1 MVDGLAKFTAGAN
14 NIILDTY
21 DNEWN
26 QLQIVSA
33 NNVDISVD
41 SNVQLLTSDIAGT
54 FELDA
59 HSAFSLS
66 QAGGS
71 AVTSGGNTTFRDF
84 GNISLSETGNNFGPL
99 YVYTGAG
106 GTTDIQENAAITQWN
121 NWYAPNQ
128 NVYLSVT
135 DDQAISLG
143 NTANQFGTINVTQ
156 FNNGNV
162 TPGAVEI
169 AENGS
174 LAQAAAWTTHGE
186 TYIHSN
192 STINLSNA
200 ANVFAPLR
208 VAGGTTY
215 ITENDT
221 IEDYAAWATGIT
233 ILNAYAGAVSGQ
245 GNIVLDETNNVMGD
259 LQLTAQDVTITE
271 NHPITDYYG
280 GGWNT
285 PGTVILN
292 AGNQAI
298 DLDNEVNWHTLGGID
313 IDGTPSSV
321 TIYENH
327 DVTQSG
333 AWVVGSAPVY
343 INSTNDDIVLT
354 QLGNVLGAIS
364 IASGNG
370 TPNSVSITEDD
381 TITQNGE
388 WLLSG
393 KAVNLIAENDKAII
407 LTDVDNIMGDLT
419 VTGGAVTITENNDIT
434 DGGAWTTTGVTT
446 LNPGSTGATGIVLN
460 NVDNV
465 LGDIA
470 VSGDPQDLSIVEND
484 SITQASAWLL
494 TDDVVTLTVSDDN
507 DIVLDEAL
515 NIFGNLNLTAAG
527 SGDVIVTENDI
538 ITDGSAWT
546 VGGTATLNSGANNIS
561 LDADGLLGTLHIV
574 ATADALV
581 EADID
586 VVQIDSAANV
596 TIVDPDAIDFNTSN
610 VSSLLSVSAGG
621 HMTQTGGAINAADLL
636 LIGSGYAT
644 LTDVTNDVNRLA
656 AGFSGGDLQFT
667 DTDDFSIATIG
678 GTVGIGIGAND
689 VTLRSV
695 NNTLTGISDIS
706 NLSSSLTINTGTGLE
721 LPNMIIGGSQDYTA
735 GGIGVTLTS
744 SVQSTASGEIRFHSP
759 VALNTDLTIQSL
771 NSNITFDSTVNGN
784 SNILTV
790 NAGSGQIS
798 FGDAVSAFGDAGDA
812 QVALSLTAGG
822 SGTLFQGTLQ
832 ANNGIAVTGPVT
844 FRDDV
849 TLGDGTVGSVFAGQV
864 TLGKAGGMDLS
875 GYDTLR
881 FSGGV
886 VLENGAATISSNNSL
901 MTFEGANTIN
911 GPFDLALNA
920 GTGEIIGLDHVG
932 ADLTSLDVTA
942 DEITIWGGHLHCRG
956 TDLHRDRWQ

>member
-1 MVDGLAKFTAGAN
+1 M
-14 NIILDTY
+14 
-21 DNEWN
+21 
-26 QLQIVSA
+26 
-33 NNVDISVD
+33 
-41 SNVQLLTSDIAGT
+41 
-54 FELDA
+54 
-59 HSAFSLS
+59 
-66 QAGGS
+66 
-71 AVTSGGNTTFRDF
+71 
-84 GNISLSETGNNFGPL
+84 
-99 YVYTGAG
+99 
-106 GTTDIQENAAITQWN
+106 
-121 NWYAPNQ
+121 
-128 NVYLSVT
+128 
-135 DDQAISLG
+135 
-143 NTANQFGTINVTQ
+143 
-156 FNNGNV
+156 
-162 TPGAVEI
+162 
-169 AENGS
+169 
-174 LAQAAAWTTHGE
+174 
-186 TYIHSN
+186 
-192 STINLSNA
+192 
-200 ANVFAPLR
+200 
-208 VAGGTTY
+208 
-215 ITENDT
+215 
-221 IEDYAAWATGIT
+221 
-233 ILNAYAGAVSGQ
+233 
-245 GNIVLDETNNVMGD
+245 
-259 LQLTAQDVTITE
+259 
-271 NHPITDYYG
+271 
-280 GGWNT
+280 
-285 PGTVILN
+285 
-292 AGNQAI
+292 
-298 DLDNEVNWHTLGGID
+298 
-313 IDGTPSSV
+313 
-321 TIYENH
+321 
-327 DVTQSG
+327 
-333 AWVVGSAPVY
+333 
-343 INSTNDDIVLT
+343 
-354 QLGNVLGAIS
+354 
-364 IASGNG
+364 
-370 TPNSVSITEDD
+370 
-381 TITQNGE
+381 
-388 WLLSG
+388 
-393 KAVNLIAENDKAII
+393 
-407 LTDVDNIMGDLT
+407 
-419 VTGGAVTITENNDIT
+419 
-434 DGGAWTTTGVTT
+434 
-446 LNPGSTGATGIVLN
+446 
-460 NVDNV
+460 
-465 LGDIA
+465 
-470 VSGDPQDLSIVEND
+470 
-484 SITQASAWLL
+484 
-494 TDDVVTLTVSDDN
+494 
-507 DIVLDEAL
+507 

-942 DEITIWGGHLHCRG
+942 DEITIPGAGISIAGAQTYTATGGSDVTLNGNLTSTQAGAITFNSPVTMGASATVTSVDSNINFESTLDGPHDLTVNAGTGATSFKGQIGSISALGDGLGAALVLQNSGANNFDDAVVTRSGITSSGSGAVSFANDVTLGDGDTGSTFAGAVTLGRAGETTQVSGYDGLTFSGEINLIDGASEIISNGSTIAFGDAVSGAQDLTLNALANDAGTVTGLNHIAGDLTALSVTGQTLNLPDGLAVSGPMDFTAPGGITLNGAIGSAVAPATAAIDFNGAVTLSTGDITVTSNGGDITFADTIDGAQNLIVNTSGTTVFDGIIGGNTAVASMTTDAPGSVTVNGGAVTTTGAQTYNEALNLGADTVITGSDVTFAGSVDGAQALSVNDDGTTTFWWRG
-956 TDLHRDRWQ
+956 RWRYRPDQSGHRCGGKHGVERRCHHDRKQPDL

>member
-1 MVDGLAKFTAGAN
+1 MANNVELVDVDGIDLYTYDSDYDYFDVRGNLTVTAGGDIVDTGGYEIMVDGLAKFTAGAN

-507 DIVLDEAL
+507 DIVLDE
-515 NIFGNLNLTAAG
+515 
-527 SGDVIVTENDI
+527 
-538 ITDGSAWT
+538 
-546 VGGTATLNSGANNIS
+546 
-561 LDADGLLGTLHIV
+561 
-574 ATADALV
+574 
-581 EADID
+581 
-586 VVQIDSAANV
+586 
-596 TIVDPDAIDFNTSN
+596 P
-610 VSSLLSVSAGG
+610 
-621 HMTQTGGAINAADLL
+621 
-636 LIGSGYAT
+636 
-644 LTDVTNDVNRLA
+644 
-656 AGFSGGDLQFT
+656 
-667 DTDDFSIATIG
+667 
-678 GTVGIGIGAND
+678 
-689 VTLRSV
+689 
-695 NNTLTGISDIS
+695 
-706 NLSSSLTINTGTGLE
+706 
-721 LPNMIIGGSQDYTA
+721 
-735 GGIGVTLTS
+735 
-744 SVQSTASGEIRFHSP
+744 
-759 VALNTDLTIQSL
+759 
-771 NSNITFDSTVNGN
+771 
-784 SNILTV
+784 
-790 NAGSGQIS
+790 
-798 FGDAVSAFGDAGDA
+798 
-812 QVALSLTAGG
+812 
-822 SGTLFQGTLQ
+822 
-832 ANNGIAVTGPVT
+832 
-844 FRDDV
+844 
-849 TLGDGTVGSVFAGQV
+849 
-864 TLGKAGGMDLS
+864 
-875 GYDTLR
+875 
-881 FSGGV
+881 
-886 VLENGAATISSNNSL
+886 
-901 MTFEGANTIN
+901 
-911 GPFDLALNA
+911 
-920 GTGEIIGLDHVG
+920 
-932 ADLTSLDVTA
+932 
-942 DEITIWGGHLHCRG
+942 
-956 TDLHRDRWQ
+956 